1 MSIEARVGKIEGDV
15 KEIAVVVMGTPKTHL
30 EGGGR
35 HDDGLVHMKHQWNE
49 YLQNGGVPAR
59 VTSSSLDRKTK
70 LWAAGIGGTALIVAA
85 LVADGLKALL

>member
-15 KEIAVVVMGTPKTHL
+15 KEIAVVVMGSQQTRL

-35 HDDGLVHMKHQWNE
+35 NEDGLVHMKHQWDT

-59 VTSSSLDRKTK
+59 VTSSSLDRRTK
-70 LWAAGIGGTALIVAA
+70 LWAAGIGGGSLIVAA